1 DLAHLR
7 ARRVPQCALRQEL
20 RPGQL
25 DPDLRADA
33 AHLFRRR
40 VLLGDAAAAV
50 GAAGV
55 VRQSHPAHGERIPVR
70 LPRRL
75 RRQCRPRLRADAG
88 RGGRAVRDRGRAHEP
103 RCGNQGVKTAVALVS
118 ARAARGLDEDMPPL
132 LAAFA
137 AAGAHAEIADWD
149 DPEADWAR
157 FDAALLRS
165 AWDYTERLPELLD
178 AHRAVLLQPYFEGV
192 DQHGET
198 ALIYVNGRFSHAI
211 RKGPLLPLGAPA
223 TDGLFAPETI
233 TRREPGADERAVA
246 DRTLAALPYGE
257 LLYARVD
264 LIRDAAGKPCL
275 LELELAEPSLFF
287 AHEPRS
293 AVQLAAATLA
303 RCAPAEAAAPSGK
316 STGR

>member
-1 DLAHLR
+1 M
-7 ARRVPQCALRQEL
+7 
-20 RPGQL
+20 
-25 DPDLRADA
+25 
-33 AHLFRRR
+33 
-40 VLLGDAAAAV
+40 
-50 GAAGV
+50 
-55 VRQSHPAHGERIPVR
+55 
-70 LPRRL
+70 
-75 RRQCRPRLRADAG
+75 
-88 RGGRAVRDRGRAHEP
+88 
-103 RCGNQGVKTAVALVS
+103 KTAVALVS

-165 AWDYTERLPELLD
+165 AWDYTERLPEFLDWIARVDAITTLLNPAPVLRWSADKHYLRDLERLGVPVVATTFVEPGADARETLGEFLEREVCAELVVKPAVGAGSRDTRRHARAASAETLAHVRELLD

-198 ALIYVNGRFSHAI
+198 ALIYINGRFSHAI
-211 RKGPLLPLGAPA
+211 RKGPLLPLGALA

>member
-1 DLAHLR
+1 M
-7 ARRVPQCALRQEL
+7 
-20 RPGQL
+20 
-25 DPDLRADA
+25 
-33 AHLFRRR
+33 
-40 VLLGDAAAAV
+40 
-50 GAAGV
+50 
-55 VRQSHPAHGERIPVR
+55 
-70 LPRRL
+70 
-75 RRQCRPRLRADAG
+75 
-88 RGGRAVRDRGRAHEP
+88 
-103 RCGNQGVKTAVALVS
+103 KTAVALVS

-165 AWDYTERLPELLD
+165 AWDYTERLPEFLDWIERVDAITTLLNPAPVLRWSADKHYLRDLERLGVPVVATTFVEPGADARETLAHVRELLD
-178 AHRAVLLQPYFEGV
+178 ADRAVLLQPYFEGV

-198 ALIYVNGRFSHAI
+198 ALIYINGRFSHAI

-303 RCAPAEAAAPSGK
+303 WCAPAKAAAPCGK